1 MVRSSVRM
9 LVCNWLGEVFVRLRV
24 EMKVRRYIVGV
35 LGGLAI
41 CATAYG
47 HHGNSA
53 YNESTPVTLQGTV
66 TEFDWVN
73 PHTQI
78 YFDVKS
84 ANGHVAHWGCE
95 TLSPGKLTR
104 AGWSK
109 DSVKA
114 GRSDH
119 HHDGD
124 GKDGRARG
132 NFAEAGFR
140 GWAAIGNQRRATAI
154 RINTSEWRQR

>member
-1 MVRSSVRM
+1 
-9 LVCNWLGEVFVRLRV
+9 
-24 EMKVRRYIVGV
+24 MKIFRYIIGL
-35 LGGLAI
+35 LGGMALAF
-41 CATAYG
+41 CSVAYA

-53 YNESTPVTLQGTV
+53 YDESKPITLQGTV

-84 ANGHVAHWGCE
+84 ANGRVAHWGCE

-104 AGWSK
+104 SGWTK

-114 GRSDH
+114 GDQITITMVAAKT
-119 HHDGD
+119 GAPV
-124 GKDGRARG
+124 GILQKLVFADGRQLG
-132 NFAEAGFR
+132 VNEGPQ
-140 GWAAIGNQRRATAI
+140 QR
-154 RINTSEWRQR
+154 EGPQQ

>member
-1 MVRSSVRM
+1 
-9 LVCNWLGEVFVRLRV
+9 
-24 EMKVRRYIVGV
+24 MKASLQILSAV
-35 LGGLAI
+35 GGLALVFVF
-41 CATAYG
+41 CTSTYA

-53 YNESTPVTLQGTV
+53 YDESKPITLKGTV

-104 AGWSK
+104 AGWTK

-114 GRSDH
+114 GDQVTITMVAAKTGAPVGILQKLVFS
-119 HHDGD
+119 
-124 GKDGRARG
+124 DGRQLG
-132 NFAEAGFR
+132 VNEGP
-140 GWAAIGNQRRATAI
+140 T
-154 RINTSEWRQR
+154 TSREGPQQ

>member
-1 MVRSSVRM
+1 MVRSSVGQ
-9 LVCNWLGEVFVRLRV
+9 VFCNWLGEIFVSLRV
-24 EMKVRRYIVGV
+24 GMKARLITAAV
-35 LGGLAI
+35 GGLALAL
-41 CATAYG
+41 CATAYA

-53 YNESTPVTLQGTV
+53 YDESKPITLQGTV

-78 YFDVKS
+78 YFDVK
-84 ANGHVAHWGCE
+84 APNGRVAHWGCE

-114 GRSDH
+114 GDH
-119 HHDGD
+119 ITITMVTAKTGAPV
-124 GKDGRARG
+124 GILQKVIFADGRQLG
-132 NFAEAGFR
+132 
-140 GWAAIGNQRRATAI
+140 
-154 RINTSEWRQR
+154 TSEGAQQ

>member
-1 MVRSSVRM
+1 
-9 LVCNWLGEVFVRLRV
+9 
-24 EMKVRRYIVGV
+24 MKVRLEVIGWI
-35 LGGLAI
+35 GSMALAF
-41 CATAYG
+41 CPGAYA

-53 YNESTPVTLQGTV
+53 YDESKPVTLQGTV

-84 ANGHVAHWGCE
+84 ANGHIVHWGCE

-104 AGWSK
+104 AGWTK

-114 GRSDH
+114 GDQITITMVTAKT
-119 HHDGD
+119 GAPV
-124 GKDGRARG
+124 GILQKLVLADGRQLG
-132 NFAEAGFR
+132 TNEGP
-140 GWAAIGNQRRATAI
+140 Q
-154 RINTSEWRQR
+154 Q